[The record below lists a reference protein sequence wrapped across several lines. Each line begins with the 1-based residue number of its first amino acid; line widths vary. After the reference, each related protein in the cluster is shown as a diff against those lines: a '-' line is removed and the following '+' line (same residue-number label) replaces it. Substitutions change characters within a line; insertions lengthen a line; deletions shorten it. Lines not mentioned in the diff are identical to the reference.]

1 EKKLKAR
8 QKRSKPLLKEFYKWL
23 CAADDNKGILPKSP
37 LRTAINYV
45 NDNWPAF
52 TRYTEQGYLNIDNN
66 ASERAIKSV
75 VIGRKNVSVR

>member
-1 EKKLKAR
+1 
-8 QKRSKPLLKEFYKWL
+8 P
-23 CAADDNKGILPKSP
+23 PKSP

-75 VIGRKNVSVR
+75 VIGRKNWPFAGSEEGGKTSAIAYSMIESAKSFGANVWDWLL